1 MKFSTFQTP
10 ISPGPEHDS
19 RIIRNVIDAAK
30 TLDAGG
36 FGAFYLAEHHFT
48 GYSTYGNNFMLG
60 SYLAAATEQIHVGF
74 LVSVVPLHHPFRLAE
89 QANLLDQ
96 LTQGRFVFGVGSG
109 GIPFEGLG
117 FGQVPDG
124 EHPARMNELMEIVA
138 QAWAH
143 TPDDEP
149 LSFETDQY
157 RGTLYERIM
166 PAAFTPGGPVVKRA
180 CQSEGGIRYA
190 AAQGWAAHI
199 FPAFVPGNPWEN
211 TVKWWD
217 LYRSELD
224 AAGHDDETIERALRW
239 TSAQTTVNIAESR
252 EAAFATFGGPVGPD
266 YMEWVNKQLALEQRF
281 LGRNPVA
288 ERLNRTGVGSGSG
301 DGSDEAAASAGHD
314 SPDGGGGGDEHAG
327 PPPFGPGPGG
337 EVPKGTSMGT
347 PEQVAAGLRDY
358 QALGLQELLVGMD
371 VGIDTKG
378 TRDPGEPTM
387 ADRFI
392 AEVMPLLD

>member
-1 MKFSTFQTP
+1 MPLKFSTFQTP
-10 ISPGPEHDS
+10 ISPGPEHDT
-19 RIIRNVIDAAK
+19 RIIGNVIDAAK
-30 TLDAGG
+30 KLDAGG

-117 FGQVPDG
+117 FGQEPDG
-124 EHPARMNELMEIVA
+124 EHPARMNELMEIVSR
-138 QAWAH
+138 AWAH
-143 TPDDEP
+143 TPEDAP
-149 LSFETDQY
+149 LEFKTDRY
-157 RGTLYERIM
+157 EGTLYERIM
-166 PAAFTPGGPVVKRA
+166 PAAYTPGGPVIKRA

-190 AAQGWAAHI
+190 AQQGWAAHI
-199 FPAFVPGNPWEN
+199 FPAFVGGNPWDN

-217 LYRSELD
+217 MYRQVLD
-224 AAGHDDETIERALRW
+224 DAGHDDATIERCLSW
-239 TSAQTTVNIAESR
+239 TSAQTVVNIAESR
-252 EAAFATFGGPVGPD
+252 AAAMATMSGPVGPD

-288 ERLNRTGVGSGSG
+288 ERLNRGVGSGEG
-301 DGSDEAAASAGHD
+301 DGSEALADAGHD
-314 SPDGGGGGDEHAG
+314 GPDDSGGERPG
-327 PPPFGPGPGG
+327 PPPFDPDG
-337 EVPKGTSMGT
+337 EVPKGSCMGT

-358 QALGLQELLVGMD
+358 EALGIQELLLGMD

-378 TRDPGEPTM
+378 TRDPGETTM

-392 AEVMPLLD
+392 AEVMPLL